1 MGRRT
6 LSARRHRTQA
16 QNREDA
22 RIRGTTIQPDPTI
35 LKSFDPQV
43 RARLYLQL
51 ARSPLNGDQGNSF
64 RFFGTPEAWLA
75 GTLISPETRRLVEPL
90 IYRDGD
96 ILHFADSEVVR
107 AEIHSDDQRQR
118 LAKTLLRQSTMRVRL
133 AVTKDSGR

>member
-51 ARSPLNGDQGNSF
+51 ARSPLNGDQGNYF

-90 IYRDGD
+90 FYRDGD

-107 AEIHSDDQRQR
+107 AEIHSDDERQR